1 MAGDA
6 PTRRPTV
13 DDLLNVRT
21 PADIAVGPDGNV
33 VFSVHATVS
42 ERGVSIP
49 SDLWSLDVDGRA
61 VNAAGKIELQ
71 VDLGRAKRADR
82 GHGIE
87 PGDSAELPLEHGGH
101 R

>member
-21 PADIAVGPDGNV
+21 PADIAIGPDGNV

-42 ERGVSIP
+42 ERGVGIP
-49 SDLWSLDVDGRA
+49 RGLWARGVARRGCGGGGA
-61 VNAAGKIELQ
+61 PTAA
-71 VDLGRAKRADR
+71 
-82 GHGIE
+82 
-87 PGDSAELPLEHGGH
+87 
-101 R
+101 